1 MRTDLCVRAVHGGEM
16 RVDVRVRE
24 HVLAMD
30 YPAVTGKA
38 CTPLEV
44 LLASLCGCAANTLF
58 MVLCG
63 KMNVKLESLEVE
75 ARAERRSEHPTI
87 LTAIELVFH
96 LCAEF
101 IDPEIVDRALRI
113 AEEQLCPVLNM
124 LRPGVQISSRWEAHT
139 PAVHG

>member
-1 MRTDLCVRAVHGGEM
+1 MRTDLCVRAQHKGEM

-30 YPAVTGKA
+30 YPALTGKA

-44 LLASLCGCAANTLF
+44 LLASLAGCAANTLF

-87 LTAIELVFH
+87 LTSIELVYQ
-96 LCAEF
+96 LGAEC
-101 IDPEIVDRALRI
+101 IAPEIVDRALRI
-113 AEEQLCPVLNM
+113 AEDQLCPVLNM
-124 LRPGVQISSRWEAHT
+124 LRQGARISSRWEAHT
-139 PAVHG
+139 PTAHA